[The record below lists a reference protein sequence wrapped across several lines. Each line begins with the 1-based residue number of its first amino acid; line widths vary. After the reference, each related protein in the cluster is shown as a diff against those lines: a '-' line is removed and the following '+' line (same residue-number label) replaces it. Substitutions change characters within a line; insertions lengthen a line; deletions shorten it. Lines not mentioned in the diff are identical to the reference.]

1 MPNPLAQRGCIVF
14 EVLENLEGTYQIE
27 VLCGREILEPTV
39 EETSS
44 ATDPALCNSERDG
57 VRFDADVL
65 VMAGQEPAD
74 RSGTCTYVEHACR
87 RLGQQVFDHVPAKP
101 PGDRKR
107 WYKPS
112 PAHGSGFADSKE
124 APAEAASAAVATL
137 ERIQAY
143 HTFSMSLKPTTVR
156 FVPGEATSPDELAIA
171 VLHLY
176 AYETAKGLVSPGAR
190 VLDIGFGEG
199 YGSEILSD
207 AGAEYRGLEVDPEI
221 VEHARARY
229 GPRFETYDGS
239 TIAAS
244 DKSFDLVVA
253 FQMIAY
259 LDDPLPLLREIRR
272 VLDPSGIALLTTPNR
287 VYRLYEGQRP

>member
-1 MPNPLAQRGCIVF
+1 M
-14 EVLENLEGTYQIE
+14 
-27 VLCGREILEPTV
+27 
-39 EETSS
+39 
-44 ATDPALCNSERDG
+44 
-57 VRFDADVL
+57 
-65 VMAGQEPAD
+65 
-74 RSGTCTYVEHACR
+74 
-87 RLGQQVFDHVPAKP
+87 
-101 PGDRKR
+101 
-107 WYKPS
+107 
-112 PAHGSGFADSKE
+112 
-124 APAEAASAAVATL
+124 ATL
-137 ERIQAY
+137 ERIHAY

-221 VEHARARY
+221 VEHARALY

-259 LDDPLPLLREIRR
+259 LDDPQPLLQEIQR
-272 VLDPSGIALLTTPNR
+272 VLDPNGTALITTPNR
-287 VYRLYEGQRP
+287 IYRLYEGQRPWNRYHAREYSAAEFAQVLETTFSDVTVYGILADEPIDSVVRARAARARKLARLDRFGLRYWLPESLNARLRRVLRRAAQPDVNREEFALDRVTHDEVRAADGLDLLAFVRP